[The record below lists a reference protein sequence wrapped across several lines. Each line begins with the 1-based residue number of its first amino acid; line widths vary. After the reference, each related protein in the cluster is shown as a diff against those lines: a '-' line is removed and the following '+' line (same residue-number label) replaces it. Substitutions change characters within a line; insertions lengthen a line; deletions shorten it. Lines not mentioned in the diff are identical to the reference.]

1 MPAPRPLA
9 RPSAIHRR
17 ALALLDNAGVEGV
30 SEHLLIAAYGFS
42 FMQLASLVRSG
53 LASAT
58 PTRIRAGRETIE
70 VATLRI
76 SEKGRQAL
84 AEAKPRG
91 AS

>member
-1 MPAPRPLA
+1 
-9 RPSAIHRR
+9 
-17 ALALLDNAGVEGV
+17 VEGV